1 MIVIISLINKIKNFF
16 GRSMESYFCKVYYED
31 TDATGRVYH
40 SNYLKYLERGR
51 SEFLYKL
58 GYNHKNL
65 LQSLNFYFV
74 VKHVDIDFKLP
85 AYFEDILDVKT
96 KINEI
101 TKVKII
107 FNQSIFREKDLLI
120 DSKILI
126 IPVNDKGKI
135 VKMPVEMLEKLQLP
149 KI

>member
-1 MIVIISLINKIKNFF
+1 MNYKI
-16 GRSMESYFCKVYYED
+16 KVYYED
-31 TDATGRVYH
+31 TDVSGRVYH

-51 SEFLYKL
+51 SEYLYKL

-65 LQSLNFYFV
+65 LQTLNFYFV
-74 VKHVDIDFKLP
+74 VKHIDIDFKIP

-96 KINEI
+96 TIYEL

-107 FNQSIFREKDLLI
+107 FSQSIYREKELLI

-126 IPVNDKGKI
+126 TPVNDKGKI
-135 VKMPVEMLEKLQLP
+135 VKMPIEILEKLQLP